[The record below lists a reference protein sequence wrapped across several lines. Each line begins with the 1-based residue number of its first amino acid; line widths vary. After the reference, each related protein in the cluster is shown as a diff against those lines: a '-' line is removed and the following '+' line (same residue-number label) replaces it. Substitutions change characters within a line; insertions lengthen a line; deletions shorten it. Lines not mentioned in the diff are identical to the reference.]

1 MASISRRDDRWQ
13 VRVRRKGFPL
23 EVKTFTTRQDA
34 ERWARSIELE
44 MDRGNYI
51 SRSEAESTT
60 LGDDLQ
66 RYIDDV
72 CPSMRGGTED
82 TIRLRAMCRTRL
94 AKLSMAALT
103 PMAIAAYRDERLKQ
117 VAPGTVI
124 RELAYLSAIVNHAR
138 REWGIN
144 ITNPVASVRKPPSP
158 QGRDRVLSAEEEC
171 RLLAALAPTG
181 RRNPWL
187 RPMAIL
193 SLETAMRRG
202 ELLQLRWQNI
212 DLASQT
218 AFLPMTKN
226 GTPRTVPL
234 SRKAVDLLRDLPR
247 CIDGSV
253 FPINAPAHHKA
264 FERAC
269 KRAGLVDLHWHDL
282 RHTAITRLATKL
294 PNLIELAAVSGH
306 RSLTMLKRYYH
317 PSAAD
322 LAKKIG

>member
-1 MASISRRDDRWQ
+1 MASISRRGDGWQ

-44 MDRGNYI
+44 MDRGSYV

-60 LGDDLQ
+60 LGEILE
-66 RYIDDV
+66 RYIADV
-72 CPSMRGGTED
+72 CPSMRGGIED
-82 TIRLRAMCRTRL
+82 TIRLRAMSRTRL
-94 AKLSMAALT
+94 AKLSMVALT

-117 VAPGTVI
+117 VQPGTVI
-124 RELAYLSAIVNHAR
+124 RELAYLSSIINHAR

-144 ITNPVASVRKPPSP
+144 ITNPVASVRKPPAP
-158 QGRDRVLSAEEEC
+158 QGRDRVLSAEEESQ
-171 RLLAALAPTG
+171 LLTALAPTG
-181 RRNPWL
+181 RRNTWL

-202 ELLQLRWQNI
+202 ELLALRWSNI
-212 DLASQT
+212 SLENQT
-218 AFLPMTKN
+218 AFLPITKN
-226 GTPRTVPL
+226 GKSRTVPL
-234 SRKAVDLLRDLPR
+234 SRKAVDLLSELPR

-264 FERAC
+264 FKRAC
-269 KRAGLVDLHWHDL
+269 RRAGLVDLHWHDL

-317 PSAAD
+317 PSATE

>member
-1 MASISRRDDRWQ
+1 
-13 VRVRRKGFPL
+13 
-23 EVKTFTTRQDA
+23 
-34 ERWARSIELE
+34 
-44 MDRGNYI
+44 
-51 SRSEAESTT
+51 
-60 LGDDLQ
+60 
-66 RYIDDV
+66 
-72 CPSMRGGTED
+72 
-82 TIRLRAMCRTRL
+82 
-94 AKLSMAALT
+94 
-103 PMAIAAYRDERLKQ
+103 MAIAAYRDERLKQ

>member
-1 MASISRRDDRWQ
+1 MASISRRGDRWQ
-13 VRVRRKGFPL
+13 VRVRRRGFPL

-34 ERWARSIELE
+34 ERFARSVETE
-44 MDRGNYI
+44 MDRGSYVN
-51 SRSEAESTT
+51 RSEAESTT
-60 LGDDLQ
+60 LGDVLE
-66 RYIDDV
+66 RYIVDV

-82 TIRLRAMCRTRL
+82 TIRLRAMGRTKL

-103 PMAIAAYRDERLKQ
+103 PMAIAAYRDERLKHVQ
-117 VAPGTVI
+117 PGTVI
-124 RELAYLSAIVNHAR
+124 RELAYLSSVINHAR

-144 ITNPVASVRKPPSP
+144 IANPVASVRKPPTP
-158 QGRDRVLSAEEEC
+158 LGRDRVLSVEEEG

-181 RRNPWL
+181 RRNPCL
-187 RPMAIL
+187 QPMAIL

-212 DLASQT
+212 DLESQT
-218 AFLPMTKN
+218 AFLPLTKN

-234 SRKAVDLLRDLPR
+234 SLKAVDLLRELPR
-247 CIDGSV
+247 CIDGNV

-264 FERAC
+264 FKRAC
-269 KRAGLVDLHWHDL
+269 KRAGLDDLHWHDL

-317 PSAAD
+317 PSASD

>member
-1 MASISRRDDRWQ
+1 MASISRRNDGWQ

-23 EVKTFTTRQDA
+23 EVKTFATRQDA
-34 ERWARSIELE
+34 ERWGRSIESE
-44 MDRGNYI
+44 MDRGSYVN
-51 SRSEAESTT
+51 RSEAESTT
-60 LGDDLQ
+60 LGDILE
-66 RYIDDV
+66 RYIADV

-82 TIRLRAMCRTRL
+82 AIRLRALCRTRL

-103 PMAIAAYRDERLKQ
+103 PLAVAAYRDERLKQ
-117 VAPGTVI
+117 VQPGTVI
-124 RELAYLSAIVNHAR
+124 RDLAYLSAIISHAR

-144 ITNPVASVRKPPSP
+144 ITNPVASVRKPPMP
-158 QGRDRVLSAEEEC
+158 QGRDRLLSGDEEA

-193 SLETAMRRG
+193 SLETGMRRG

-212 DLASQT
+212 DLESQT

-226 GTPRTVPL
+226 GNSRTVPL
-234 SRKAVDLLRDLPR
+234 SRKAVELLRELPR
-247 CIDGSV
+247 CIDGSL
-253 FPINAPAHHKA
+253 FPIKAPAHHKA
-264 FERAC
+264 FKRAC

-282 RHTAITRLATKL
+282 RHTAITRLAAKL

-306 RSLTMLKRYYH
+306 RSLSMLKRYYH

>member
-1 MASISRRDDRWQ
+1 M
-13 VRVRRKGFPL
+13 GFPP
-23 EVKTFTTRQDA
+23 EVKTFGTKQDA
-34 ERWARSIELE
+34 ERWARSIESE
-44 MDRGNYI
+44 MDRGSYVN
-51 SRSEAESTT
+51 RSEAESTT
-60 LGDDLQ
+60 LGDVLE
-66 RYIDDV
+66 RYIADV

-103 PMAIAAYRDERLKQ
+103 PMAVAAYRDERLKQ
-117 VAPGTVI
+117 VQPGTVI
-124 RELAYLSAIVNHAR
+124 RELAYLSAIINHAR

-144 ITNPVASVRKPPSP
+144 TTNPVVSVRKPPTP
-158 QGRDRVLSAEEEC
+158 QGRDRVLSADEES
-171 RLLAALAPTG
+171 RLLTALAPTG

-212 DLASQT
+212 DLESQT

-226 GTPRTVPL
+226 GTARTVPL
-234 SRKAVDLLRDLPR
+234 SRKAVTLLKELPR

-264 FERAC
+264 FKRAC

>member
-1 MASISRRDDRWQ
+1 MASISRRSDGWQ

-34 ERWARSIELE
+34 ERWARSIESE
-44 MDRGNYI
+44 MDRGSYVN
-51 SRSEAESTT
+51 RSEAESTT
-60 LGDDLQ
+60 LGDVLE
-66 RYIDDV
+66 RYIVDV
-72 CPSMRGGTED
+72 CPSMRGGIED

-117 VAPGTVI
+117 VQPGTVI
-124 RELAYLSAIVNHAR
+124 RELAYLSSIINHAR

-144 ITNPVASVRKPPSP
+144 ITNPVASVRKPPTP
-158 QGRDRVLSAEEEC
+158 QGRDRVLSTDEES
-171 RLLAALAPTG
+171 RLLAALAPTA

-202 ELLQLRWQNI
+202 ELLALRWQNI
-212 DLASQT
+212 DLESQT

-226 GTPRTVPL
+226 GTARTVPL

-253 FPINAPAHHKA
+253 FPINAAAHHKA
-264 FERAC
+264 FKRAC
-269 KRAGLVDLHWHDL
+269 ERAGLVDLHWHDL

-317 PSAAD
+317 PSAAE

>member
-1 MASISRRDDRWQ
+1 MASIRQRGNKWQ
-13 VRVRRKGFPL
+13 ARIARMGFPP
-23 EVKTFTTRQDA
+23 EVKTFGTRQDA
-34 ERWARSIELE
+34 ERWARSIETE
-44 MDRGNYI
+44 MDRGSYV
-51 SRSEAESTT
+51 SRSEAEATT
-60 LGDDLQ
+60 LGHVLE
-66 RYIDDV
+66 RYIAEV
-72 CPSMRGGTED
+72 APSMRGGTED

-117 VAPGTVI
+117 VQAGTVI
-124 RELAYLSAIVNHAR
+124 RELAYLSSIINHAR

-144 ITNPVASVRKPPSP
+144 ITNPVASVRKPPTP
-158 QGRDRVLSAEEEC
+158 QGRDRVLSAEEEA
-171 RLLAALAPTG
+171 RLLTALAPTG

-212 DLASQT
+212 DLDNQT

-226 GTPRTVPL
+226 GNARTVPL
-234 SRKAVDLLRDLPR
+234 SRKAVDLLRELPR

-264 FERAC
+264 FKRAC
-269 KRAGLVDLHWHDL
+269 KRAGLLDLHWHDL

>member
-1 MASISRRDDRWQ
+1 MAAIRQRDGKWQ
-13 VRVRRKGFPL
+13 ARVRRKGFAD
-23 EVKTFTTRQDA
+23 EVKTFTTRADA
-34 ERWARSIELE
+34 ERWARSVETE
-44 MDRGNYI
+44 MDRGSYVN
-51 SRSEAESTT
+51 RSEAESTT
-60 LGDDLQ
+60 LGDVLE
-66 RYIDDV
+66 RYIADV
-72 CPSMRGGTED
+72 CPSMRGGIED

-103 PMAIAAYRDERLKQ
+103 PMAVAAYRDERLKQ
-117 VAPGTVI
+117 VQPGTVI
-124 RELAYLSAIVNHAR
+124 RDLAYLSAIINHAR

-144 ITNPVASVRKPPSP
+144 ITNPVASVRKPSAP
-158 QGRDRVLSAEEEC
+158 QGRDRVLSADEES

-202 ELLQLRWQNI
+202 ELLDLRWSNI
-212 DLASQT
+212 DLESQT

-226 GTPRTVPL
+226 GTARTVPL
-234 SRKAVDLLRDLPR
+234 SRKAIVLLKELPR
-247 CIDGSV
+247 CIDGQV
-253 FPINAPAHHKA
+253 FPIHAPAHHKA
-264 FERAC
+264 FKRAC

-306 RSLTMLKRYYH
+306 RSLSMLKRYYH
-317 PSAAD
+317 PSATE
-322 LAKKIG
+322 LARKLG